1 MPSLSTTHQETVTIS
16 ISTIVSGHNVL
27 TGTTTARITIAGHT
41 RHSQTVVF
49 TPVPTGV
56 AMKLSHMLRTGEES
70 NSARPI
76 STGNSK
82 EDSS

>member
-1 MPSLSTTHQETVTIS
+1 MPSLSTIHQETVTIL
-16 ISTIVSGHNVL
+16 ISTIASGHNVL

-49 TPVPTGV
+49 TPAPTDV
-56 AMKLSHMLRTGEES
+56 AMTLSHMPRTGEEFRS
-70 NSARPI
+70 VRHI
-76 STGNSK
+76 LTGDSK